1 MERKFII
8 SCESTVDL
16 PYAKMLKRDVPVLFY
31 TYTVDDVEY
40 EDNMGRSSEAQ
51 KLFYS
56 QIKQG
61 KLPHTSQ
68 INEMRYY
75 DFLKEISTDA
85 DVLHIAFGTGMT
97 PSFYAAERAAENLK
111 TEFPDRRIIVIDSL
125 CSCTGYGMLVECAL
139 DMKDEGKSMDEI
151 AAWVTEN
158 RLRMHH
164 QFFSTD
170 LTLFK
175 KSGRVSGPV
184 ALVGSM
190 LGVCPVMHLNVEG
203 KIIAYDR
210 ALGKKK
216 AISKTVSAVLEN
228 IDGGKGA
235 EGKIYISHSNAPE
248 LAEATRV
255 AFAGA
260 LANGGENIEIAEI
273 GTIIASHCG
282 PGTVAVFY
290 FGKERTSLT

>member
-16 PYAKMLKRDVPVLFY
+16 PYSRMEKRGVPVLFY
-31 TYTVDDVEY
+31 TYTVGDEVY
-40 EDNMGRSSEAQ
+40 EDNMGRDAEVQAV
-51 KLFYS
+51 FYR
-56 QIKQG
+56 QIKEG

-75 DFLKEISTDA
+75 EFLKEISIDA

-111 TEFPDRRIIVIDSL
+111 TEFPERRITVIDSL
-125 CSCTGYGMLVECAL
+125 CSCTGYGMLVEVAL

-151 AAWVTEN
+151 TAWLKDN

-170 LTLFK
+170 LAMFK
-175 KSGRVSGPV
+175 RSGRVSGPV

-203 KIIAYDR
+203 RIIAYDR

-216 AISKTVSAVLEN
+216 AIAKTVSAVLEN
-228 IDGGKGA
+228 IDGGKNA

-255 AFAGA
+255 AFAGV

-282 PGTVAVFY
+282 PGTVAVFF
-290 FGKERTSLT
+290 FGKERTSLN